1 LAKLNKHY
9 ILVKIND
16 KRLKTQEK
24 IELDLS
30 SFYRHSVECIDGHD
44 EEAVIKFFKNNKNI
58 KDSRPIRAGYLG
70 HWLTFLN
77 ILKYI
82 VDNDIDH
89 LLVLEDDAIL
99 SETFVDDLEMY
110 MHHVPEDCD
119 FFMIYDSAPN
129 SNNYFFSKQD
139 VNLRAP
145 QRIKISDNSKKIHS
159 DWDIGSDYIVK
170 TYQRF
175 GSVGQVFF
183 NSGAKKIIKLAEKN
197 GLGRSRWEGKA
208 FDMTI
213 YQYSFEGL
221 LNGYQ
226 PNPNHHLNKMI
237 TIEETVKGTSNETQ
251 IQLTRYINLEKLLGI
266 SLNKVKQGSVD
277 VLE

>member
-1 LAKLNKHY
+1 MAKLNKHY
-9 ILVKIND
+9 VLVKIND

-24 IELDLS
+24 IELDLG
-30 SFYRHSVECIDGHD
+30 SFYRHSIECIDGHD
-44 EEAVIKFFKNNKNI
+44 EEAVIKFFKNNTNI
-58 KDSRPIRAGYLG
+58 KDARPIRAGYLG

-82 VDNDIDH
+82 VDNDIDN

-99 SETFVDDLEMY
+99 SETFIEDLERY
-110 MHHVPEDCD
+110 VSHVPDDCD
-119 FFMIYDSAPN
+119 FLMIYDSAPN
-129 SNNYFFSKQD
+129 SNNCFFNKKD
-139 VNLRAP
+139 VKLKVP
-145 QRIKISDNSKKIHS
+145 QRVKITEDMKKIHS
-159 DWDIGSDYIVK
+159 DWDIGSDYIVR

-197 GLGRSRWEGKA
+197 GLGKSRWEGKA

-213 YQYSFEGL
+213 YHYSFEGL

-237 TIEETVKGTSNETQ
+237 TIEEAVKGASNETQ
-251 IQLTRYINLEKLLGI
+251 IQLTKYINLEKLLGL
-266 SLNKVKQGSVD
+266 SLDKVKQGSMD